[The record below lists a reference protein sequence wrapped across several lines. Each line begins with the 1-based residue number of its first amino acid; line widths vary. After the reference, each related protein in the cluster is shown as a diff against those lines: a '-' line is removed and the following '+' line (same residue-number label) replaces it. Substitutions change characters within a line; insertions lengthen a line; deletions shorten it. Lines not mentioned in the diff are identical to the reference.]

1 MRYLKRFS
9 ETLDESSSN
18 ESSTNEDE
26 LSIDLVKDILFS
38 VYEDEFDSHKF
49 EFFNYVDVVGRSVS
63 IPSNE
68 IRNFY
73 PKKINFIPN
82 QNVIYFN
89 VDKDK
94 WNTEGSIR
102 IELIQVLFNDFS
114 KGVLFWTIDKYDLD
128 KYQLFT
134 ELISEWG
141 WRVLEPNKD
150 KPSDA
155 TSIYRPNREGNGL
168 ALDSLRKCSYSIIP
182 N

>member
-1 MRYLKRFS
+1 MKYLKRF
-9 ETLDESSSN
+9 N
-18 ESSTNEDE
+18 ESVNE
-26 LSIDLVKDILFS
+26 LSIDLVKDILLS
-38 VYEDEFDSHKF
+38 VYEEFDSNKF
-49 EFFNYVDVVGRSVS
+49 EFFNYVDSVGRYQ
-63 IPSNE
+63 NE
-68 IRNFY
+68 ID
-73 PKKINFIPN
+73 FIPN

-89 VDKDK
+89 LDKDK

-102 IELIQVLFNDFS
+102 IEIIS
-114 KGVLFWTIDKYDLD
+114 KSFWTLDKYDLD

-155 TSIYRPNREGNGL
+155 AFIYRPNREGNGLGL